1 MKLKKADK
9 LEIYLG
15 IGSQVK
21 NFKEKGQK
29 TIDYFISCI
38 KEINALVGELVPQK
52 FLEDCIKLSEFNF
65 KTEVPSDKNK
75 KIIDNIQQM
84 AKNAA
89 CATLAEAP

>member
-1 MKLKKADK
+1 LKLKKADK

-38 KEINALVGELVPQK
+38 KEINPLVEELVPEK

-65 KTEVPSDKNK
+65 KTEVPSDTQQKV
-75 KIIDNIQQM
+75 IDNIQQM
-84 AKNAA
+84 AKGAA
-89 CATLAEAP
+89 CAILADAP